1 MPSKGSSPKWAQKWG
16 VMAVY
21 TDVGFEELESLLA
34 GYDIGVPLTFKG
46 IAEGVENSNFY
57 LQTDRAAFILT
68 LYEKRVRTD
77 DLPFFLGLMEH
88 LAGHGLSCP
97 QPVRSLAGAQ
107 SFLLKGRAGAIFT
120 FLNGVSL
127 RKPDAGHCAAAGR
140 ALADLHAAGQDF
152 TLTRANALSL
162 PGWHE
167 LADATRAR
175 ADAVERGLG
184 ELIAGALADL
194 ERDWPRDLPSGVI
207 HADLFPDN
215 VLFMQEKVSGLIDF
229 YFACNDIYAYD
240 LAVMLNSWCFEQD
253 GAFNV
258 TKGRALIAAYQTRRP
273 LAAAEQN
280 ELPVLMRGASLRFL
294 LTRLYDWLN
303 PDPNALVRPKDPR
316 EYAKRLRFHLK
327 VKQAG
332 EYGL

>member
-1 MPSKGSSPKWAQKWG
+1 
-16 VMAVY
+16 MAVY
-21 TDVGFEELESLLA
+21 TDIGFEELESLLA

-57 LQTDRAAFILT
+57 LQTDRGAFILT
-68 LYEKRVRTD
+68 LYEKRVRTA

-97 QPVRSLAGAQ
+97 QPLRSRTGAQ
-107 SFLLKGRAGAIFT
+107 SFILKGRAGAIFT

-127 RKPDAGHCAAAGR
+127 RKPEPAHCAAAGR
-140 ALADLHAAGQDF
+140 ALADLHAAGHDF

-167 LADATRAR
+167 LAAATRPR

-184 ELIAGALADL
+184 ALIADALTDL
-194 ERDWPRDLPSGVI
+194 DRDWPRNLPSGVI

-229 YFACNDIYAYD
+229 YFACNDMYAYD
-240 LAVMLNSWCFEQD
+240 LAVMLNSWCFEPD
-253 GAFNV
+253 GAYNV
-258 TKGRALIAAYQTRRP
+258 TKGRALIAAYQAKRP
-273 LAAAEQN
+273 LSAAEQGA
-280 ELPVLMRGASLRFL
+280 LPILMRGASLRFL

-327 VKQAG
+327 VKQAS